1 MTLKHPSVLLVAAA
15 LVCVGAITGLTAA
28 HDAVPV
34 ILNYLATAF
43 ATGAGVALPTGTPPA
58 A

>member
-1 MTLKHPSVLLVAAA
+1 MNLTHPFVSAA
-15 LVCVGAITGLTAA
+15 LACVAGIVGLTAA

-34 ILNYLATAF
+34 ILPYLAIGFTA
-43 ATGAGVALPTGTPPA
+43 GAGVALPNPPTTPPA